1 MNDLDNLP
9 IPDNSNEI
17 DIDGLKQII
26 SSRDEYRKAKDMGRT
41 VTRERVVEEPKEDK
55 RRVYDINVLLE
66 TAKNEVNKNNEVE
79 GKKLINANFLT
90 DLDDANVPSND
101 LVEVSE
107 VTSENE
113 KEKEVSNTDSL
124 PLDILV
130 DLKGTDNTVVTDP
143 IVKDEVTMIEK
154 IKDGETFYSG
164 SFNFTKKDFADEE
177 DDDNFDHSKTQKN
190 HRHISHLLG
199 LYPGKG
205 INSNTPE
212 LMEAAINTLNDR
224 GDESTGWARAYK
236 LNLWARVKD
245 GNRAYSILQ
254 GLLRGCTFDNLFDFH
269 PPFQLDGNFGG
280 SAGIAEML
288 IQSHEG
294 YIELL
299 PASPDAWRN
308 GSFKGL
314 CARHGFVVDAKWE
327 NFNPTAVTI
336 KSTIGGIC
344 HIKSNCEAILCDGR
358 SVPMMSKNG
367 IVSFDTLP
375 DKTYTLVF

>member
-1 MNDLDNLP
+1 MESRMEKYYKENPEYYKRSKRNEALYRDITRDMNDLDNLP

-90 DLDDANVPSND
+90 DLDDANLPSND

-107 VTSENE
+107 VTSDNE

-177 DDDNFDHSKTQKN
+177 DDDNFFEEK
-190 HRHISHLLG
+190 SHTGLKLFFLIIGLVLL
-199 LYPGKG
+199 
-205 INSNTPE
+205 
-212 LMEAAINTLNDR
+212 AAVIYL
-224 GDESTGWARAYK
+224 
-236 LNLWARVKD
+236 
-245 GNRAYSILQ
+245 
-254 GLLRGCTFDNLFDFH
+254 
-269 PPFQLDGNFGG
+269 
-280 SAGIAEML
+280 
-288 IQSHEG
+288 
-294 YIELL
+294 
-299 PASPDAWRN
+299 
-308 GSFKGL
+308 
-314 CARHGFVVDAKWE
+314 
-327 NFNPTAVTI
+327 
-336 KSTIGGIC
+336 
-344 HIKSNCEAILCDGR
+344 AITKYVL
-358 SVPMMSKNG
+358 
-367 IVSFDTLP
+367 
-375 DKTYTLVF
+375 

>member
-1 MNDLDNLP
+1 MESRMEKYYKENPEYYKRSKRNEALYRDITRDMNDLDNLP

-113 KEKEVSNTDSL
+113 KEKEKEVSNTDSL

-177 DDDNFDHSKTQKN
+177 DDDNFFEEK
-190 HRHISHLLG
+190 SHTGLKVFFLIIGLVLL
-199 LYPGKG
+199 
-205 INSNTPE
+205 
-212 LMEAAINTLNDR
+212 
-224 GDESTGWARAYK
+224 
-236 LNLWARVKD
+236 
-245 GNRAYSILQ
+245 
-254 GLLRGCTFDNLFDFH
+254 
-269 PPFQLDGNFGG
+269 
-280 SAGIAEML
+280 
-288 IQSHEG
+288 
-294 YIELL
+294 
-299 PASPDAWRN
+299 
-308 GSFKGL
+308 
-314 CARHGFVVDAKWE
+314 
-327 NFNPTAVTI
+327 TAVI
-336 KSTIGGIC
+336 YL
-344 HIKSNCEAILCDGR
+344 AITKYVL
-358 SVPMMSKNG
+358 
-367 IVSFDTLP
+367 
-375 DKTYTLVF
+375 

>member
-1 MNDLDNLP
+1 MESRMEKYYKENPEYYKRSKRNEALYRDITRDMNDLDNLP

-113 KEKEVSNTDSL
+113 KEKEVSNADSL

-164 SFNFTKKDFADEE
+164 SFNFTKKDFADE
-177 DDDNFDHSKTQKN
+177 DDDLFEEK
-190 HRHISHLLG
+190 SH
-199 LYPGKG
+199 
-205 INSNTPE
+205 
-212 LMEAAINTLNDR
+212 
-224 GDESTGWARAYK
+224 TG
-236 LNLWARVKD
+236 VKVFFL
-245 GNRAYSILQ
+245 IV
-254 GLLRGCTFDNLFDFH
+254 GLLL
-269 PPFQLDGNFGG
+269 L
-280 SAGIAEML
+280 AGVIYL
-288 IQSHEG
+288 
-294 YIELL
+294 
-299 PASPDAWRN
+299 
-308 GSFKGL
+308 
-314 CARHGFVVDAKWE
+314 
-327 NFNPTAVTI
+327 
-336 KSTIGGIC
+336 
-344 HIKSNCEAILCDGR
+344 AITKYVL
-358 SVPMMSKNG
+358 
-367 IVSFDTLP
+367 
-375 DKTYTLVF
+375 

>member
-1 MNDLDNLP
+1 MESRMEKYYKENPEYYKRSKRNEALYRDITRDMNDLDNLP

-66 TAKNEVNKNNEVE
+66 TAKNEVNMNNEVE

-90 DLDDANVPSND
+90 DLDDANLPSND

-177 DDDNFDHSKTQKN
+177 DDDNFFEEK
-190 HRHISHLLG
+190 SHTGLKLFFLIIGLVLL
-199 LYPGKG
+199 
-205 INSNTPE
+205 
-212 LMEAAINTLNDR
+212 AAVIYL
-224 GDESTGWARAYK
+224 
-236 LNLWARVKD
+236 
-245 GNRAYSILQ
+245 
-254 GLLRGCTFDNLFDFH
+254 
-269 PPFQLDGNFGG
+269 
-280 SAGIAEML
+280 
-288 IQSHEG
+288 
-294 YIELL
+294 
-299 PASPDAWRN
+299 
-308 GSFKGL
+308 
-314 CARHGFVVDAKWE
+314 
-327 NFNPTAVTI
+327 
-336 KSTIGGIC
+336 
-344 HIKSNCEAILCDGR
+344 AITKYVL
-358 SVPMMSKNG
+358 
-367 IVSFDTLP
+367 
-375 DKTYTLVF
+375 

>member
-1 MNDLDNLP
+1 MESRMEKYYKENPEYYKRSKRNEALYRDITRDMNDLDNLP

-164 SFNFTKKDFADEE
+164 SFNFTKKDFADE
-177 DDDNFDHSKTQKN
+177 DDDDLFEEK
-190 HRHISHLLG
+190 SH
-199 LYPGKG
+199 
-205 INSNTPE
+205 
-212 LMEAAINTLNDR
+212 
-224 GDESTGWARAYK
+224 TG
-236 LNLWARVKD
+236 VKVFFL
-245 GNRAYSILQ
+245 IV
-254 GLLRGCTFDNLFDFH
+254 GLLL
-269 PPFQLDGNFGG
+269 L
-280 SAGIAEML
+280 AGVIYLA
-288 IQSHEG
+288 ITK
-294 YIELL
+294 YLL
-299 PASPDAWRN
+299 
-308 GSFKGL
+308 
-314 CARHGFVVDAKWE
+314 
-327 NFNPTAVTI
+327 
-336 KSTIGGIC
+336 
-344 HIKSNCEAILCDGR
+344 
-358 SVPMMSKNG
+358 
-367 IVSFDTLP
+367 
-375 DKTYTLVF
+375 

>member
-1 MNDLDNLP
+1 MESRMEKYYKENPEYYKRSKRNEALYRDITRDMNDLDNLP

-41 VTRERVVEEPKEDK
+41 ITRERVVEEPKEDK

-164 SFNFTKKDFADEE
+164 SFNFTKKDFADDEE
-177 DDDNFDHSKTQKN
+177 DDNFFEEK
-190 HRHISHLLG
+190 SHTGLKIFFLIIGLVLL
-199 LYPGKG
+199 
-205 INSNTPE
+205 
-212 LMEAAINTLNDR
+212 AAVIYL
-224 GDESTGWARAYK
+224 
-236 LNLWARVKD
+236 
-245 GNRAYSILQ
+245 
-254 GLLRGCTFDNLFDFH
+254 
-269 PPFQLDGNFGG
+269 
-280 SAGIAEML
+280 
-288 IQSHEG
+288 
-294 YIELL
+294 
-299 PASPDAWRN
+299 
-308 GSFKGL
+308 
-314 CARHGFVVDAKWE
+314 
-327 NFNPTAVTI
+327 
-336 KSTIGGIC
+336 
-344 HIKSNCEAILCDGR
+344 AITKYVL
-358 SVPMMSKNG
+358 
-367 IVSFDTLP
+367 
-375 DKTYTLVF
+375 

>member
-1 MNDLDNLP
+1 MESRMEKYYKENPEYYKRSKRNEALYRDITRDMNDLDNLP

-41 VTRERVVEEPKEDK
+41 ITRERVVEEPKEDK

-107 VTSENE
+107 VTSENG

-177 DDDNFDHSKTQKN
+177 DDDNFFEEK
-190 HRHISHLLG
+190 SHTGLKLFFLIIGLVLL
-199 LYPGKG
+199 
-205 INSNTPE
+205 
-212 LMEAAINTLNDR
+212 AAVIYL
-224 GDESTGWARAYK
+224 
-236 LNLWARVKD
+236 
-245 GNRAYSILQ
+245 
-254 GLLRGCTFDNLFDFH
+254 
-269 PPFQLDGNFGG
+269 
-280 SAGIAEML
+280 
-288 IQSHEG
+288 
-294 YIELL
+294 
-299 PASPDAWRN
+299 
-308 GSFKGL
+308 
-314 CARHGFVVDAKWE
+314 
-327 NFNPTAVTI
+327 
-336 KSTIGGIC
+336 
-344 HIKSNCEAILCDGR
+344 AITKYVL
-358 SVPMMSKNG
+358 
-367 IVSFDTLP
+367 
-375 DKTYTLVF
+375 

>member
-1 MNDLDNLP
+1 MESRMEKYYKENPEYYKRSKRNEALYRDITRDMNDLDNLP

-107 VTSENE
+107 VTSEND

-177 DDDNFDHSKTQKN
+177 DDDNFFEEK
-190 HRHISHLLG
+190 SH
-199 LYPGKG
+199 
-205 INSNTPE
+205 
-212 LMEAAINTLNDR
+212 
-224 GDESTGWARAYK
+224 TG
-236 LNLWARVKD
+236 VKVFFL
-245 GNRAYSILQ
+245 IV
-254 GLLRGCTFDNLFDFH
+254 GLLL
-269 PPFQLDGNFGG
+269 L
-280 SAGIAEML
+280 AGVIYL
-288 IQSHEG
+288 
-294 YIELL
+294 
-299 PASPDAWRN
+299 
-308 GSFKGL
+308 
-314 CARHGFVVDAKWE
+314 
-327 NFNPTAVTI
+327 
-336 KSTIGGIC
+336 
-344 HIKSNCEAILCDGR
+344 AITKYVL
-358 SVPMMSKNG
+358 
-367 IVSFDTLP
+367 
-375 DKTYTLVF
+375 

>member
-1 MNDLDNLP
+1 MESRMEKYYKENPEYYKRSKRNEALYRDITRDMNDLDNLP

-177 DDDNFDHSKTQKN
+177 DDNFFEEK
-190 HRHISHLLG
+190 SHTGLKLFFLIIGLVLLIAVIY
-199 LYPGKG
+199 L
-205 INSNTPE
+205 
-212 LMEAAINTLNDR
+212 AITKYVL
-224 GDESTGWARAYK
+224 
-236 LNLWARVKD
+236 
-245 GNRAYSILQ
+245 
-254 GLLRGCTFDNLFDFH
+254 
-269 PPFQLDGNFGG
+269 
-280 SAGIAEML
+280 
-288 IQSHEG
+288 
-294 YIELL
+294 
-299 PASPDAWRN
+299 
-308 GSFKGL
+308 
-314 CARHGFVVDAKWE
+314 
-327 NFNPTAVTI
+327 
-336 KSTIGGIC
+336 
-344 HIKSNCEAILCDGR
+344 
-358 SVPMMSKNG
+358 
-367 IVSFDTLP
+367 
-375 DKTYTLVF
+375 

>member
-1 MNDLDNLP
+1 MESRMEKYYRENPEYYKRSKRNAGLYKDIDNNINDLENLP

-17 DIDGLKQII
+17 DINGLKQII

-41 VTRERVVEEPKEDK
+41 ITRKSVEEEPIEEK

-90 DLDDANVPSND
+90 DLDDANLPSND

-177 DDDNFDHSKTQKN
+177 DDDNFFEEK
-190 HRHISHLLG
+190 SHTGLKLFFLIIGLVLL
-199 LYPGKG
+199 
-205 INSNTPE
+205 
-212 LMEAAINTLNDR
+212 AAVIYL
-224 GDESTGWARAYK
+224 
-236 LNLWARVKD
+236 
-245 GNRAYSILQ
+245 
-254 GLLRGCTFDNLFDFH
+254 
-269 PPFQLDGNFGG
+269 
-280 SAGIAEML
+280 
-288 IQSHEG
+288 
-294 YIELL
+294 
-299 PASPDAWRN
+299 
-308 GSFKGL
+308 
-314 CARHGFVVDAKWE
+314 
-327 NFNPTAVTI
+327 
-336 KSTIGGIC
+336 
-344 HIKSNCEAILCDGR
+344 AITKYVL
-358 SVPMMSKNG
+358 
-367 IVSFDTLP
+367 
-375 DKTYTLVF
+375 

>member
-1 MNDLDNLP
+1 M
-9 IPDNSNEI
+9 
-17 DIDGLKQII
+17 K
-26 SSRDEYRKAKDMGRT
+26 
-41 VTRERVVEEPKEDK
+41 
-55 RRVYDINVLLE
+55 
-66 TAKNEVNKNNEVE
+66 
-79 GKKLINANFLT
+79 
-90 DLDDANVPSND
+90 
-101 LVEVSE
+101 
-107 VTSENE
+107 
-113 KEKEVSNTDSL
+113 
-124 PLDILV
+124 
-130 DLKGTDNTVVTDP
+130 
-143 IVKDEVTMIEK
+143 
-154 IKDGETFYSG
+154 
-164 SFNFTKKDFADEE
+164 
-177 DDDNFDHSKTQKN
+177 
-190 HRHISHLLG
+190 
-199 LYPGKG
+199 
-205 INSNTPE
+205 
-212 LMEAAINTLNDR
+212 AAINTLNDR

-236 LNLWARVKD
+236 LNLWARVKV

-299 PASPDAWRN
+299 PATPDAWRN

-336 KSTIGGIC
+336 KSTIGGNCRIR
-344 HIKSNCEAILCDGR
+344 SDCEAILCDGR
-358 SVPMMSKNG
+358 SVPMMSKDG

>member
-177 DDDNFDHSKTQKN
+177 DDDNFFEEK
-190 HRHISHLLG
+190 SHTGLKLFFLIIGLVLLIAVIY
-199 LYPGKG
+199 L
-205 INSNTPE
+205 
-212 LMEAAINTLNDR
+212 AITKYVL
-224 GDESTGWARAYK
+224 
-236 LNLWARVKD
+236 
-245 GNRAYSILQ
+245 
-254 GLLRGCTFDNLFDFH
+254 
-269 PPFQLDGNFGG
+269 
-280 SAGIAEML
+280 
-288 IQSHEG
+288 
-294 YIELL
+294 
-299 PASPDAWRN
+299 
-308 GSFKGL
+308 
-314 CARHGFVVDAKWE
+314 
-327 NFNPTAVTI
+327 
-336 KSTIGGIC
+336 
-344 HIKSNCEAILCDGR
+344 
-358 SVPMMSKNG
+358 
-367 IVSFDTLP
+367 
-375 DKTYTLVF
+375 

>member
-1 MNDLDNLP
+1 MESRMEKYYKENPEYYKRSKRNEALYRDITRDMNDLDNLP

-90 DLDDANVPSND
+90 DLDDANLPSND

-164 SFNFTKKDFADEE
+164 SFNFTKKDFADE
-177 DDDNFDHSKTQKN
+177 DDDLFEEK
-190 HRHISHLLG
+190 SH
-199 LYPGKG
+199 
-205 INSNTPE
+205 
-212 LMEAAINTLNDR
+212 
-224 GDESTGWARAYK
+224 TG
-236 LNLWARVKD
+236 VK
-245 GNRAYSILQ
+245 
-254 GLLRGCTFDNLFDFH
+254 
-269 PPFQLDGNFGG
+269 
-280 SAGIAEML
+280 
-288 IQSHEG
+288 
-294 YIELL
+294 
-299 PASPDAWRN
+299 
-308 GSFKGL
+308 
-314 CARHGFVVDAKWE
+314 
-327 NFNPTAVTI
+327 
-336 KSTIGGIC
+336 
-344 HIKSNCEAILCDGR
+344 
-358 SVPMMSKNG
+358 
-367 IVSFDTLP
+367 
-375 DKTYTLVF
+375 

>member
-1 MNDLDNLP
+1 MESRMEKYYKENPEYYKRSKRNEALYRDITRDMNDLDNLP

-177 DDDNFDHSKTQKN
+177 DDDNLFEEKN
-190 HRHISHLLG
+190 HTG
-199 LYPGKG
+199 L
-205 INSNTPE
+205 
-212 LMEAAINTLNDR
+212 
-224 GDESTGWARAYK
+224 K
-236 LNLWARVKD
+236 LFFL
-245 GNRAYSILQ
+245 II
-254 GLLRGCTFDNLFDFH
+254 GLL
-269 PPFQLDGNFGG
+269 
-280 SAGIAEML
+280 
-288 IQSHEG
+288 
-294 YIELL
+294 LL
-299 PASPDAWRN
+299 A
-308 GSFKGL
+308 
-314 CARHGFVVDAKWE
+314 
-327 NFNPTAVTI
+327 AVI
-336 KSTIGGIC
+336 YL
-344 HIKSNCEAILCDGR
+344 AITKYVL
-358 SVPMMSKNG
+358 
-367 IVSFDTLP
+367 
-375 DKTYTLVF
+375 

>member
-1 MNDLDNLP
+1 MESRMEKYYKENPEYYKRSKRNEALYRDITRDMNDLDNLP

-107 VTSENE
+107 VTSENG

-177 DDDNFDHSKTQKN
+177 DDDNFFEEK
-190 HRHISHLLG
+190 SHTGLKLFFLIIGLVLL
-199 LYPGKG
+199 
-205 INSNTPE
+205 
-212 LMEAAINTLNDR
+212 AAVIYL
-224 GDESTGWARAYK
+224 
-236 LNLWARVKD
+236 
-245 GNRAYSILQ
+245 
-254 GLLRGCTFDNLFDFH
+254 
-269 PPFQLDGNFGG
+269 
-280 SAGIAEML
+280 
-288 IQSHEG
+288 
-294 YIELL
+294 
-299 PASPDAWRN
+299 
-308 GSFKGL
+308 
-314 CARHGFVVDAKWE
+314 
-327 NFNPTAVTI
+327 
-336 KSTIGGIC
+336 
-344 HIKSNCEAILCDGR
+344 AITKYVL
-358 SVPMMSKNG
+358 
-367 IVSFDTLP
+367 
-375 DKTYTLVF
+375 

>member
-1 MNDLDNLP
+1 MESRMEKYYRENPEYYRRSKRNEALYKDISRDMNDLENLP

-17 DIDGLKQII
+17 DINGLKQII

-41 VTRERVVEEPKEDK
+41 VTRKRVVEEPKEDK

-107 VTSENE
+107 VTSEKE

-177 DDDNFDHSKTQKN
+177 DDDDFFEEKCHN
-190 HRHISHLLG
+190 G
-199 LYPGKG
+199 LK
-205 INSNTPE
+205 IFF
-212 LMEAAINTLNDR
+212 LI
-224 GDESTGWARAYK
+224 
-236 LNLWARVKD
+236 
-245 GNRAYSILQ
+245 I
-254 GLLRGCTFDNLFDFH
+254 GLLL
-269 PPFQLDGNFGG
+269 L
-280 SAGIAEML
+280 AGVIYL
-288 IQSHEG
+288 
-294 YIELL
+294 
-299 PASPDAWRN
+299 
-308 GSFKGL
+308 
-314 CARHGFVVDAKWE
+314 
-327 NFNPTAVTI
+327 
-336 KSTIGGIC
+336 
-344 HIKSNCEAILCDGR
+344 AITKYVL
-358 SVPMMSKNG
+358 
-367 IVSFDTLP
+367 
-375 DKTYTLVF
+375 

>member
-1 MNDLDNLP
+1 MIWIIYLY
-9 IPDNSNEI
+9 
-17 DIDGLKQII
+17 QII

-177 DDDNFDHSKTQKN
+177 DDDNLFEEK
-190 HRHISHLLG
+190 SH
-199 LYPGKG
+199 
-205 INSNTPE
+205 
-212 LMEAAINTLNDR
+212 
-224 GDESTGWARAYK
+224 TG
-236 LNLWARVKD
+236 VKVFFL
-245 GNRAYSILQ
+245 IV
-254 GLLRGCTFDNLFDFH
+254 GLLL
-269 PPFQLDGNFGG
+269 L
-280 SAGIAEML
+280 AGVIYL
-288 IQSHEG
+288 
-294 YIELL
+294 
-299 PASPDAWRN
+299 
-308 GSFKGL
+308 
-314 CARHGFVVDAKWE
+314 
-327 NFNPTAVTI
+327 
-336 KSTIGGIC
+336 
-344 HIKSNCEAILCDGR
+344 AITKYVL
-358 SVPMMSKNG
+358 
-367 IVSFDTLP
+367 
-375 DKTYTLVF
+375 

>member
-1 MNDLDNLP
+1 MESRMEKYYKENPEYYKRSKRNEALYRDITRDMNDLDNLP

-164 SFNFTKKDFADEE
+164 SFNFTKKDFADE
-177 DDDNFDHSKTQKN
+177 DDDLFEEK
-190 HRHISHLLG
+190 SH
-199 LYPGKG
+199 
-205 INSNTPE
+205 
-212 LMEAAINTLNDR
+212 
-224 GDESTGWARAYK
+224 TG
-236 LNLWARVKD
+236 VKVFFL
-245 GNRAYSILQ
+245 IV
-254 GLLRGCTFDNLFDFH
+254 GLLL
-269 PPFQLDGNFGG
+269 L
-280 SAGIAEML
+280 AGVIYL
-288 IQSHEG
+288 
-294 YIELL
+294 
-299 PASPDAWRN
+299 
-308 GSFKGL
+308 
-314 CARHGFVVDAKWE
+314 
-327 NFNPTAVTI
+327 
-336 KSTIGGIC
+336 
-344 HIKSNCEAILCDGR
+344 AITKYVL
-358 SVPMMSKNG
+358 
-367 IVSFDTLP
+367 
-375 DKTYTLVF
+375 

>member
-1 MNDLDNLP
+1 MESRMEKYYKENPEYYKRSKRNEALYRDITRDMNDLDNLP

-177 DDDNFDHSKTQKN
+177 DDDNLFEEK
-190 HRHISHLLG
+190 SHTGLKLFFLIIGLVLLIAVIY
-199 LYPGKG
+199 L
-205 INSNTPE
+205 
-212 LMEAAINTLNDR
+212 AITKYVL
-224 GDESTGWARAYK
+224 
-236 LNLWARVKD
+236 
-245 GNRAYSILQ
+245 
-254 GLLRGCTFDNLFDFH
+254 
-269 PPFQLDGNFGG
+269 
-280 SAGIAEML
+280 
-288 IQSHEG
+288 
-294 YIELL
+294 
-299 PASPDAWRN
+299 
-308 GSFKGL
+308 
-314 CARHGFVVDAKWE
+314 
-327 NFNPTAVTI
+327 
-336 KSTIGGIC
+336 
-344 HIKSNCEAILCDGR
+344 
-358 SVPMMSKNG
+358 
-367 IVSFDTLP
+367 
-375 DKTYTLVF
+375 

>member
-1 MNDLDNLP
+1 MESRMEKYYKENPEYYKRSKRNEALYRDITRDMNDLDNLP

-90 DLDDANVPSND
+90 DLDDANLPSND

-177 DDDNFDHSKTQKN
+177 DDDNLFEEK
-190 HRHISHLLG
+190 SHTG
-199 LYPGKG
+199 L
-205 INSNTPE
+205 
-212 LMEAAINTLNDR
+212 
-224 GDESTGWARAYK
+224 K
-236 LNLWARVKD
+236 LFFL
-245 GNRAYSILQ
+245 II
-254 GLLRGCTFDNLFDFH
+254 GLLL
-269 PPFQLDGNFGG
+269 L
-280 SAGIAEML
+280 AGVIYL
-288 IQSHEG
+288 
-294 YIELL
+294 
-299 PASPDAWRN
+299 
-308 GSFKGL
+308 
-314 CARHGFVVDAKWE
+314 
-327 NFNPTAVTI
+327 
-336 KSTIGGIC
+336 
-344 HIKSNCEAILCDGR
+344 AITKYVL
-358 SVPMMSKNG
+358 
-367 IVSFDTLP
+367 
-375 DKTYTLVF
+375 

>member
-1 MNDLDNLP
+1 MESRMEKYYKENPEYYKRSKRNEALYRDITRDMNDLDNLP

-90 DLDDANVPSND
+90 DLDDANLPSND

-164 SFNFTKKDFADEE
+164 SFNFTKKDFADE
-177 DDDNFDHSKTQKN
+177 DDDLFEEK
-190 HRHISHLLG
+190 SH
-199 LYPGKG
+199 
-205 INSNTPE
+205 
-212 LMEAAINTLNDR
+212 
-224 GDESTGWARAYK
+224 TG
-236 LNLWARVKD
+236 VKVFFL
-245 GNRAYSILQ
+245 IV
-254 GLLRGCTFDNLFDFH
+254 GLLL
-269 PPFQLDGNFGG
+269 L
-280 SAGIAEML
+280 AGVIYL
-288 IQSHEG
+288 
-294 YIELL
+294 
-299 PASPDAWRN
+299 
-308 GSFKGL
+308 
-314 CARHGFVVDAKWE
+314 
-327 NFNPTAVTI
+327 
-336 KSTIGGIC
+336 
-344 HIKSNCEAILCDGR
+344 AITKYVL
-358 SVPMMSKNG
+358 
-367 IVSFDTLP
+367 
-375 DKTYTLVF
+375 

>member
-1 MNDLDNLP
+1 MESRMEKYYKENPEYYKRSKRNEALYRDITRDMNDLDNLP

-41 VTRERVVEEPKEDK
+41 ITRERVVEEPKEDK

-107 VTSENE
+107 VTSENG

-177 DDDNFDHSKTQKN
+177 DDDNFFEEK
-190 HRHISHLLG
+190 SHTGLKLFFLIIGLVLLIAVIY
-199 LYPGKG
+199 L
-205 INSNTPE
+205 
-212 LMEAAINTLNDR
+212 AITKYVL
-224 GDESTGWARAYK
+224 
-236 LNLWARVKD
+236 
-245 GNRAYSILQ
+245 
-254 GLLRGCTFDNLFDFH
+254 
-269 PPFQLDGNFGG
+269 
-280 SAGIAEML
+280 
-288 IQSHEG
+288 
-294 YIELL
+294 
-299 PASPDAWRN
+299 
-308 GSFKGL
+308 
-314 CARHGFVVDAKWE
+314 
-327 NFNPTAVTI
+327 
-336 KSTIGGIC
+336 
-344 HIKSNCEAILCDGR
+344 
-358 SVPMMSKNG
+358 
-367 IVSFDTLP
+367 
-375 DKTYTLVF
+375 

>member
-1 MNDLDNLP
+1 MESRMEKYYRENPEYYKRSKRNEALYRDITRDMNDLDNLP

-90 DLDDANVPSND
+90 DLDDANLPSND

-177 DDDNFDHSKTQKN
+177 DDDNFFEEK
-190 HRHISHLLG
+190 SHTGLKLFFLIIGLVLLIAVIY
-199 LYPGKG
+199 L
-205 INSNTPE
+205 
-212 LMEAAINTLNDR
+212 AITKYVL
-224 GDESTGWARAYK
+224 
-236 LNLWARVKD
+236 
-245 GNRAYSILQ
+245 
-254 GLLRGCTFDNLFDFH
+254 
-269 PPFQLDGNFGG
+269 
-280 SAGIAEML
+280 
-288 IQSHEG
+288 
-294 YIELL
+294 
-299 PASPDAWRN
+299 
-308 GSFKGL
+308 
-314 CARHGFVVDAKWE
+314 
-327 NFNPTAVTI
+327 
-336 KSTIGGIC
+336 
-344 HIKSNCEAILCDGR
+344 
-358 SVPMMSKNG
+358 
-367 IVSFDTLP
+367 
-375 DKTYTLVF
+375 

>member
-1 MNDLDNLP
+1 MESRMEKYYKENPEYYKRSKRNEALYRDITRDMNDLDNLP

-41 VTRERVVEEPKEDK
+41 IPRERVVEEPKEDK

-101 LVEVSE
+101 FVEVSE
-107 VTSENE
+107 VTSENEKE

-164 SFNFTKKDFADEE
+164 SFNFTKKDFADE
-177 DDDNFDHSKTQKN
+177 DDDDLFEEK
-190 HRHISHLLG
+190 SH
-199 LYPGKG
+199 
-205 INSNTPE
+205 
-212 LMEAAINTLNDR
+212 
-224 GDESTGWARAYK
+224 TG
-236 LNLWARVKD
+236 VKVFFL
-245 GNRAYSILQ
+245 IV
-254 GLLRGCTFDNLFDFH
+254 GLLL
-269 PPFQLDGNFGG
+269 L
-280 SAGIAEML
+280 AGVIYLA
-288 IQSHEG
+288 ITK
-294 YIELL
+294 YLL
-299 PASPDAWRN
+299 
-308 GSFKGL
+308 
-314 CARHGFVVDAKWE
+314 
-327 NFNPTAVTI
+327 
-336 KSTIGGIC
+336 
-344 HIKSNCEAILCDGR
+344 
-358 SVPMMSKNG
+358 
-367 IVSFDTLP
+367 
-375 DKTYTLVF
+375 